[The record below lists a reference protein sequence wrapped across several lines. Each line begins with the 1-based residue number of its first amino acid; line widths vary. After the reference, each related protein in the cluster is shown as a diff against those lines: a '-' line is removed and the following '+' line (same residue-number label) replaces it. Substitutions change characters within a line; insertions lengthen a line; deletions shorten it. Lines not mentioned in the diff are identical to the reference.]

1 MARLSIDADAVQQ
14 VANQLGSL
22 ASQIQSDSSQV
33 KTQFS
38 ALQQAVQW
46 TTVGAEDQLQQAM
59 QQLTNVENLL
69 KDAQQRLLTVANDA
83 RQTEAAIQSS

>member
-22 ASQIQSDSSQV
+22 ANQLQSDSSQV
-33 KTQFS
+33 KAQFS

-46 TTVGAEDQLQQAM
+46 TTVGAEDQLQQAI
-59 QQLTNVENLL
+59 QQLANVENLL

>member
-22 ASQIQSDSSQV
+22 ASQIQSESSQV

>member
-22 ASQIQSDSSQV
+22 ANQIQSDSSQV
-33 KTQFS
+33 KGQFS

>member
-46 TTVGAEDQLQQAM
+46 TTVGAEDQMQQAM

>member
-1 MARLSIDADAVQQ
+1 MARHSIDADAVQQ

-22 ASQIQSDSSQV
+22 TNQIQNDSSQV
-33 KTQFS
+33 KAQFS

-46 TTVGAEDQLQQAM
+46 TTVGAEDQLQQAI
-59 QQLTNVENLL
+59 QQLANVENLL

>member
-22 ASQIQSDSSQV
+22 TNQLQSDSSQV
-33 KTQFS
+33 KAQFS

-46 TTVGAEDQLQQAM
+46 TTVGAEDQLQQAI
-59 QQLTNVENLL
+59 QQLANVENLL

>member
-1 MARLSIDADAVQQ
+1 VARHSIDADAVQQ

-22 ASQIQSDSSQV
+22 TNQIQNDSSQV
-33 KTQFS
+33 KAQFS

-46 TTVGAEDQLQQAM
+46 TTVGAEDQLQQAI
-59 QQLTNVENLL
+59 QQLANVENLL